1 MHPES
6 PDFRLGTIRT
16 HLVETARVQRR
27 TIDACSQQIL
37 DAADMI
43 VAAFRDGGRL
53 LLCGNGGSAADC
65 QHLAAEFTS
74 RLDADFARP
83 PLPAIALTTDT
94 SFLTAYANDFSF
106 DGIFARQI
114 EAHAKPSDVLLAIST
129 SGKSRNILRALET
142 AIRMELGTIL
152 LTGNGIGDFEFSDS
166 KPKAQITIRVPS
178 RSTQH
183 IQETHLAIEHLLC
196 HLVERELF
204 CNTTGPPRE
213 ALVAS
218 G

>member
-43 VAAFRDGGRL
+43 AAAFRDGGRL

-65 QHLAAEFTS
+65 QHLATEFTS
-74 RLDADFARP
+74 RLHADFARP

-94 SFLTAYANDFSF
+94 SFLTAYANDFGF
-106 DGIFARQI
+106 
-114 EAHAKPSDVLLAIST
+114 
-129 SGKSRNILRALET
+129 LRALET
-142 AIRMELGTIL
+142 AAEMGLGTIL
-152 LTGNGIGDFEFSDS
+152 LTGNGIGDFEFDDS

-196 HLVERELF
+196 HLVERSLYPSG
-204 CNTTGPPRE
+204 TAPPTSRSLE
-213 ALVAS
+213 TEVAMKLET
-218 G
+218 